1 MNLRLICEKYNKE
14 FVQTKREVHFEG
26 SPQRSLRRFLLQS
39 GSDFFVAEQIRQ
51 SQAKRRE
58 QIGMV
63 LQKLRAKGGAV
74 VPYLQ
79 TQAGGFVAEISFENG
94 VEFWQIAPFV
104 ESVALLRPQY
114 VFDGWRGKELALFLD
129 LFTGFELEVFA
140 DEPLFFL
147 QSYIRDL
154 LQIIAQKERQIFL
167 RAKAVFDKVADFLS
181 EIEKNPPVFCH
192 GDFHPLNVLWSKQ
205 GIIGVIDWEFCG
217 YKNQFY
223 DVANLVGCVG
233 IEHPDFLRAELV
245 RHFLANLMHLEI
257 LQIDFRFLPFFM
269 IALRFAWL
277 AEWLR
282 IGEKALVRLEFS
294 YMDFLWENARDLGD
308 FWLQS
313 VENLKNTK

>member
-14 FVQTKREVHFEG
+14 FVQAKREVHFEG
-26 SPQRSLRRFLLQS
+26 SSQRSLRRFLLQS

-51 SQAKRRE
+51 PQVKKRER
-58 QIGMV
+58 IGMV
-63 LQKLRAKGGAV
+63 LRKLLAKGGTV

-79 TQAGGFVAEISFENG
+79 TQAGGFVAEISSKNG
-94 VEFWQIAPFV
+94 AEFWQIAPFV
-104 ESVALLRPQY
+104 ESVTLLRPQY

-129 LFTGFELEVFA
+129 LLITFESQTFA
-140 DEPLFFL
+140 DESPFFL
-147 QSYIRDL
+147 QNYVRDL
-154 LQIIAQKERQIFL
+154 LQTIAQKERQIFL
-167 RAKAVFDKVADFLS
+167 RAKAVFEKVADFLF

-192 GDFHPLNVLWSKQ
+192 GDFHPLNVLWSKR
-205 GIIGVIDWEFCG
+205 GINGVIDWEFCG
-217 YKNQFY
+217 YKNPFY

-245 RHFLANLMHLEI
+245 RYFLANLVRSGI
-257 LQIDFRFLPFFM
+257 LQTDFRFLPFFM

-282 IGEKALVRLEFS
+282 TGEKELVLLEFS

-308 FWLQS
+308 FWLRT
-313 VENLKNTK
+313 V